1 MFGVERS
8 GSREELCTRLVD
20 YLAHPMVVKSGS
32 KVQAKKRTK
41 SASSSSKRTKTKRAK
56 KEKVKRPPSAYLLFS
71 AAHRDAVKAENPE
84 ASFTD
89 MGKLLGELW
98 RSQSDEVKAEW
109 QAKADQEKKNLAED
123 SNAENEDEILADAE
137 GSDEDA
143 ESGAEEADDHDSDDE
158 EQKSDADY
166 ADAAADDE

>member
-41 SASSSSKRTKTKRAK
+41 SASSSSKRTKRTK
-56 KEKVKRPPSAYLLFS
+56 KEKVKRAPSAYLLFS

-158 EQKSDADY
+158 EQKSDADD
-166 ADAAADDE
+166 ADADDE